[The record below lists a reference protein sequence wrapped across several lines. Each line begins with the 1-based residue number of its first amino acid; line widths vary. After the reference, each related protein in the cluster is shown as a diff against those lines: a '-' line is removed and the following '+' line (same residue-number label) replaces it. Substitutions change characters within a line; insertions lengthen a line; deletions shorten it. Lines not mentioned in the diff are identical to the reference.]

1 MVSRSQGYY
10 SLVVRKRTVRSVFN
24 MVTNP
29 KMVIKERAEIQVQSS
44 IGLAK
49 KFVLVFPLTSYG
61 KS

>member
-1 MVSRSQGYY
+1 M
-10 SLVVRKRTVRSVFN
+10 VRKRTVRSVFN